1 MKKFFL
7 LLILSSSIIAAQE
20 KGNSKLS
27 GLLFADSKIT
37 LDNAIDTATM
47 KADMSMEGRKSPFLA
62 AAMSFVVPGAGE
74 FYSGSYIKS
83 AVFVAVEATA
93 ITIGLIYNKKGDD
106 QTNVFQDY
114 ANKHWSVARYAKWTI
129 ANAEKIN
136 SGVDPT
142 QYNVF
147 DNSGNVNW
155 HELNRL
161 ENDLGSYYSHRLA
174 YFGEQQYYEMIGKY
188 PQFNPGWEEFGDDP
202 NKPYTYGDALV
213 PQFHEYSVMR
223 GKANDFYN
231 VASKAVIV
239 IVANHFISAIDAAWT
254 VGRHN
259 KNLEV
264 SAQLKKFELGYTTLY
279 YPQLNLQYSF

>member
-1 MKKFFL
+1 MKMFFL
-7 LLILSSSIIAAQE
+7 MLILCSTLVVAQE
-20 KGNSKLS
+20 KGKAKLS
-27 GLLFADSKIT
+27 GLLFADSKIS
-37 LDNAIDTATM
+37 LDNVIDTSM
-47 KADMSMEGRKSPFLA
+47 IKNDISMEGKKSPFLA
-62 AAMSFVVPGAGE
+62 GALSLVVPGAGE

-83 AVFVAVEATA
+83 AAFIAVEAAA

-114 ANKHWSVARYAKWTI
+114 ANKNWSVVRYAKWTI
-129 ANAEKIN
+129 ANASTIN
-136 SGVDPT
+136 GNVNPSR
-142 QYNVF
+142 YNVF

-161 ENDLGSYYSHRLA
+161 ESDLGSYYSHRLA

-202 NKPYTYGDALV
+202 NKPYTYGDPLV

-254 VGRHN
+254 ASRHN
-259 KNLEV
+259 KKLEI
-264 SAQLKKFELGYTTLY
+264 SAQLQKFELGYYTLY
-279 YPQLNLQYSF
+279 YPQLNLQYNF